1 MTAFLPPNLLAL
13 FAPRNPIPFLQPLD
27 KPRHLKRPWPYS
39 GVAQYLTVF
48 EVRSWDDV
56 DLGIMYIMQILW
68 DILVLLRTLRR
79 YRVLQDKIM
88 TPVSS

>member
-48 EVRSWDDV
+48 EVRSWDHV
-56 DLGIMYIMQILW
+56 LW
-68 DILVLLRTLRR
+68 DILVIFRTLRR
-79 YRVLQDKIM
+79 YRVLQVPNRVKIGSFRR
-88 TPVSS
+88 TKVSVI